1 MSELLKNL
9 NNHQLEAVLTTEG
22 PILIFAG
29 AGSGKTRVLVRKIA
43 YLLEQKKT
51 VPERILAVTFT
62 NKAAGEMRERLVQM
76 LGPEAAR
83 VSMGT
88 FHSINARFLRKEAH
102 RIGYTRDFTIY
113 DTADSVHVI
122 RDVMQDLGMNAV
134 SLTPNG
140 LKYYISDCKQQMIL
154 PDKAA
159 ELAGSDFLG
168 EKKARIYAAYQNRL
182 RTNNAMDFDDLLIL
196 PVMIFEKFPEVL
208 KLTQYRWD
216 YVLVDEYQ
224 DTNHVQFLFLKAV
237 TGIHNNIC
245 AVGDDDQ
252 SIYGWRGAD
261 IRNIL
266 DFESAFPN
274 PKVIKLEQNYRS
286 TGLILK
292 AASSVVSNNRHR
304 KEKVLWTESGEG
316 EKLIFYEAENDRGEA
331 DYIANTI
338 YEELGRGKKN
348 RDHAILYR
356 TNAQSRLLEEAL
368 LNRQIRYIIVGGT
381 RFYERKEIRDIMAY
395 LKTLVNPSDAVSLK
409 RIINE
414 PSRGIGK
421 TSMERLD
428 NFAVETHRT
437 LWESLQYPEDAG
449 LNSGSAKRVDKFLT
463 LMSELQKRLTTL
475 TLTEGMQEVLERS
488 GYKAQYET
496 DEKNDEYKDRL
507 ANIEE
512 FVNSAGQFEFMNEG
526 ASLEDFLQDI
536 SLMTEVDQWE
546 DAANAVVL
554 MTLHSAKGLEFP
566 TVFIAGLEDGLF
578 PLERS
583 RENDDEFEEERRLFY
598 VGLTRTMEKCYLTCA
613 RSRMR
618 FGQWVMSI
626 PSPFLDEI
634 PEDCLEKKGK
644 SRRIIS
650 KDLLFGLSEDD
661 FDRYSRSSNYRKT
674 KDIPTKQ
681 KSPAGEKPGSSFT
694 AAPEKHSIRIGD
706 TVMHKVFGKGKV
718 LASVKSSQ
726 PAFKIAFQGGVVK
739 TIASKF
745 LHPVN

>member
-1 MSELLKNL
+1 MSDLLKNL
-9 NNHQLEAVLTTEG
+9 NNRQLEAVLSTDG
-22 PILIFAG
+22 PLLIFAG

-62 NKAAGEMRERLVQM
+62 NKAAGEMRERLIQM
-76 LGPEAAR
+76 LGPEASR

-88 FHSINARFLRKEAH
+88 FHSINARLLRKEAH

-113 DTADSVHVI
+113 DTADSVQVI
-122 RDVMQDLGMNAV
+122 RGVMQDLGINAV

-154 PDKAA
+154 PAKAA
-159 ELAGSDFLG
+159 ELAGMDFLG
-168 EKKARIYAAYQNRL
+168 EKKAKIYAAYQDKL
-182 RTNNAMDFDDLLIL
+182 RTNNAMDFDDLLIM
-196 PVMIFEKFPEVL
+196 PVLIFEKFPEVL
-208 KLTQYRWD
+208 NLIQYRWD

-237 TGIHNNIC
+237 TGLHNNIC
-245 AVGDDDQ
+245 VVGDDDQ

-274 PKVIKLEQNYRS
+274 PQIIKLEQNYRS

-292 AASSVVSNNRHR
+292 AASSVVSNNRKR
-304 KEKVLWTESGEG
+304 KEKILWTDAGDG
-316 EKLIFYEAENDRGEA
+316 EKLIFYEAENDRSEA
-331 DYIANTI
+331 DFIANTI
-338 YEELGRGKKN
+338 YEALGKGIKN
-348 RDHAILYR
+348 KDFAILYR

-368 LNRQIRYIIVGGT
+368 LNRQIRYVIVGGT

-414 PSRGIGK
+414 PARGIGK
-421 TSMERLD
+421 TSLERLET
-428 NFAVETHRT
+428 FAAETHRT
-437 LWESLQYPEDAG
+437 LWEALQYPEDAG
-449 LNSGSAKRVDKFLT
+449 LGSASAKRVEKFLT
-463 LMSELQKRLTTL
+463 MMTGLQSRLTTL
-475 TLTEGMQEVLERS
+475 TLTECVQEVLERS

-496 DEKNDEYKDRL
+496 DENNEEYKDRL
-507 ANIEE
+507 ANIDE

-526 ASLEDFLQDI
+526 ASLDDFLQDI
-536 SLMTEVDQWE
+536 SLMTDVDQWE
-546 DAANAVVL
+546 DGANAVVL

-583 RENDDEFEEERRLFY
+583 RENDEEYEEERRLFY
-598 VGLTRTMEKCYLTCA
+598 VGITRAMGKCYLTCA

-618 FGQWVMSI
+618 FGQWIMSV
-626 PSPFLDEI
+626 PSPFLEEI
-634 PEDCLEKKGK
+634 PEECVERTGK
-644 SRRIIS
+644 TRKSTL
-650 KDLLFGLSEDD
+650 KDLLFGLGEDD
-661 FDRYSRSSNYRKT
+661 FDRFSRPPGHR
-674 KDIPTKQ
+674 Q
-681 KSPAGEKPGSSFT
+681 KLPGRNRIQTGEKSQPSASSAPG
-694 AAPEKHSIRIGD
+694 KHCIRIGD
-706 TVMHKVFGKGKV
+706 TVMHKIFGKGKV
-718 LASVKSSQ
+718 LAAVKSSQ

>member
-1 MSELLKNL
+1 MSDLLKNL
-9 NNHQLEAVLTTEG
+9 NNRQLEAVLTTDG
-22 PILIFAG
+22 PLLIFAG

-76 LGPEAAR
+76 LGPEASR

-122 RDVMQDLGMNAV
+122 RDVMQDLGINAV

-154 PDKAA
+154 PERAA
-159 ELAGSDFLG
+159 EIAGSDFLG
-168 EKKARIYAAYQNRL
+168 EKKAKIYGAYQNKL
-182 RTNNAMDFDDLLIL
+182 RINNAMDFEDLLIL
-196 PVMIFEKFPEVL
+196 PVLIFERFPEVL
-208 KLTQYRWD
+208 KLIQYRWD

-237 TGIHNNIC
+237 TGLHNNIC
-245 AVGDDDQ
+245 VVGDDDQ

-292 AASSVVSNNRHR
+292 AASSVVSNNRNR
-304 KEKVLWTESGEG
+304 KEKILWTESGDG
-316 EKLIFYEAENDRGEA
+316 DKLIFHEADSDRSEA

-338 YEELGRGKKN
+338 YEEVGKGKKN
-348 RDHAILYR
+348 KDFAILYR

-368 LNRQIRYIIVGGT
+368 LNRQIRYVIVGGT

-395 LKTLVNPSDAVSLK
+395 LKTLVNPSDAVSVK

-414 PSRGIGK
+414 PARGIGK
-421 TSMERLD
+421 TSLERLEV
-428 NFAVETHRT
+428 FAAQTHRT
-437 LWESLQYPEDAG
+437 LWEALQYPEEAG
-449 LNSGSAKRVDKFLT
+449 LGNASAKRVEKFLT
-463 LMSELQKRLTTL
+463 MMTDLQTRFTTL
-475 TLTEGMQEVLERS
+475 TLTEGVQEVLERS

-496 DEKNDEYKDRL
+496 DEKNEEYKDRL

-512 FVNSAGQFEFMNEG
+512 FVNSAGQFEFMNDG

-536 SLMTEVDQWE
+536 SLMTDVDQWE
-546 DAANAVVL
+546 DGANAVVL

-598 VGLTRTMEKCYLTCA
+598 VGITRAMGKCYLTCA
-613 RSRMR
+613 RNRMR
-618 FGQWVMSI
+618 FGRWVMSV
-626 PSPFLDEI
+626 PSPFLEEI
-634 PEDCLEKKGK
+634 PEECMEKIGK
-644 SRRIIS
+644 SRKVNS
-650 KDLLFGLSEDD
+650 KDLLFGLSEED
-661 FDRYSRSSNYRKT
+661 FDRFSPSSNRR
-674 KDIPTKQ
+674 Q
-681 KSPAGEKPGSSFT
+681 GLPAGSKIRTEKKFQPHSTSAPG
-694 AAPEKHSIRIGD
+694 KYSIRIGD
-706 TVMHKVFGKGKV
+706 TVMHKIFGKGKV
-718 LASVKSSQ
+718 LATVKSSQ

-745 LHPVN
+745 LYPVN

>member
-1 MSELLKNL
+1 MSQLLENL
-9 NNHQLEAVLTTEG
+9 NNKQLEAVLATDG
-22 PILIFAG
+22 PLLIFAG

-51 VPERILAVTFT
+51 VPDRILAVTFT
-62 NKAAGEMRERLVQM
+62 NKAAGEMRDRLIQM
-76 LGPEAAR
+76 LGPDASR

-102 RIGYTRDFTIY
+102 RLGYTRDFTIY
-113 DTADSVHVI
+113 DTADSVQVI
-122 RDVMQDLGMNAV
+122 RDVMQEHGINSV

-154 PDKAA
+154 PDRAA

-168 EKKARIYAAYQNRL
+168 EKKAKIYAAYQNRL

-196 PVMIFEKFPEVL
+196 PVIIFEAFPEVL
-208 KLTQYRWD
+208 RLIQYRWD

-237 TGIHNNIC
+237 TGRHNNIC
-245 AVGDDDQ
+245 VVGDDDQ

-266 DFESAFPN
+266 DFESVFPK
-274 PKVIKLEQNYRS
+274 PKIIKLEQNYRS

-292 AASSVVSNNRHR
+292 AASSVVSNNRNR
-304 KEKVLWTESGEG
+304 KEKILWTEAGEG
-316 EKLIFYEAENDRGEA
+316 EKLVFFEAENDRGEA
-331 DYIANTI
+331 DYIAGTI
-338 YEELGRGKKN
+338 FEALGKGKKN
-348 RDHAILYR
+348 KDFAILYR

-368 LNRQIRYIIVGGT
+368 LNRQIRYVIIGGT

-414 PSRGIGK
+414 PARGIGK
-421 TSMERLD
+421 TSLERLET
-428 NFAVETHRT
+428 FASETHRT
-437 LWESLQYPEDAG
+437 LWEALQYPEDAG
-449 LNSGSAKRVDKFLT
+449 LGSASAKRVQAFLA
-463 LMSELQKRLTTL
+463 LMTGLQKRLSTL
-475 TLTEGMQEVLERS
+475 TLTEGVQEVLERS

-496 DEKNDEYKDRL
+496 DDNNEEFKDRL

-536 SLMTEVDQWE
+536 SLMTDVDQWE
-546 DAANAVVL
+546 DGSNAVVL

-566 TVFIAGLEDGLF
+566 IVFIAGLEDGLF

-598 VGLTRTMEKCYLTCA
+598 VGITRAMENCYLTCA
-613 RSRMR
+613 RTRMR
-618 FGQWVMSI
+618 YGRWILSN
-626 PSPFLDEI
+626 PSPFLEEI
-634 PEDCLEKKGK
+634 PNDCVEKTGGK
-644 SRRIIS
+644 RKMKT

-661 FDRYSRSSNYRKT
+661 FDRFSQPSGYKKTLTDSRKT
-674 KDIPTKQ
+674 
-681 KSPAGEKPGSSFT
+681 GSNKKIQSFST
-694 AAPEKHSIRIGD
+694 PVPEKQSIRIGD

-718 LASVKSSQ
+718 LAAVKSSQ

-745 LHPVN
+745 LYPVD